1 MMKIYTGEEL
11 VEMTDKELV
20 TILNELREINLMVR
34 YELGSR

>member
-1 MMKIYTGEEL
+1 MIEIYTGEEL

-20 TILNELREINLMVR
+20 TILNELHEINLMVR